1 MFTWIVCSREIFR
14 LPVDVPFSPM
24 TNTQHSLSL
33 TLHLTQDQ
41 LGFLAY
47 LYPNDDPEDAL
58 IKLLD
63 RARSRAIRRAEQQV
77 HVLHPGQEEEE
88 YQEEKPEI
96 PGGQVQDE
104 VGNPIGELQELCQ
117 RQQISI
123 PVYEFE
129 ELIEGFRCT
138 VLAMGLQGVGEGRSK
153 KEAKMRAAMG
163 MLEIHALA

>member
-1 MFTWIVCSREIFR
+1 
-14 LPVDVPFSPM
+14 M
-24 TNTQHSLSL
+24 TAPQPSISL
-33 TLHLTQDQ
+33 TIHLTQEQ

-47 LYPNDDPEDAL
+47 EFPNKDPEDAL

-63 RARSRAIRRAEQQV
+63 RVRSRAIRRAEQQV

-96 PGGQVQDE
+96 PGRQVQDE

-117 RQQISI
+117 RQQISM

-129 ELIEGFRCT
+129 ELTEGFRCT
-138 VLAMGLQGVGEGRSK
+138 VNAMGLQRVGEGRSK
-153 KEAKMRAAMG
+153 KEAKVGAVRG
-163 MLEIHALA
+163 LLEGVVQRE